1 MIPILHRHGH
11 WRLAHHCADRWR
23 AAEKCW
29 VTARSSLPA
38 LACGLRMAASVC
50 LALYLAFWLQLD
62 NPFWAGASA
71 AAVCQPTLGAS
82 LRKGWYRML
91 GTVLGAVVI
100 VGITGCL
107 VQNRTLFLLAM
118 ALWGGVCAAVST
130 LLRNFAAY
138 AAALTSTTAIIIGCD
153 TLGTVGGPDGQTFLL
168 AVTRAGEICIGIVC
182 AGLILVIT
190 DFGGAR
196 QRLRAQFADLVASIQ
211 TGLSR
216 TLMLPAD
223 PPANLQTVRRELI
236 GRLVALDPV
245 ADQTI
250 GESSEIRYNSVVLA
264 RASQGLFDALV
275 GWQVIANII
284 LRLPPD
290 SAAEQVDALRRLSPW
305 DVSVSAPE
313 FRQVLRW
320 TVGRLVSTPT
330 SIPSLRLLLDQTA
343 VTLLGIIQA
352 LAGLALLAGK
362 THRAGGRRDRLR
374 TYIADWLPSLIN
386 GGRAFLTICAAEA
399 FWIFTGWP
407 SGTTCIIWAAIP
419 VVLFGPRSDQAYTSA
434 VGFCTGAAIA
444 TAVAATAKFA
454 VLPMCGTFA
463 SLCLV
468 LACYLVPVGALGSRG
483 RQTAMFG
490 VLPVSFIAL
499 VAPANVMVY
508 DTATFYNGA
517 LALIAGTVI
526 AALAFLLMPPLSP
539 VTRTRRLLRVTLRE
553 LRTIAAGKGPC
564 RSRDW
569 RRRIYARLIALP
581 DSAGLAER
589 AQMTAAVT
597 AGCELIRLRRM
608 ARILP
613 VGPQLTLAFQA
624 FAEGHCGAMTTALA
638 RVDRHL
644 EALRYDGTHFKRAV
658 RARAS
663 VLALTA
669 ILDQHAH
676 YFCMG
681 ARP

>member
-1 MIPILHRHGH
+1 MNPIPHTHGLL
-11 WRLAHHCADRWR
+11 RLASQGGDRWQ
-23 AAEKCW
+23 
-29 VTARSSLPA
+29 TARKWWIAMRSVFPA

-82 LRKGWYRML
+82 LRKGWYRMV

-100 VGITGCL
+100 VVITGCF
-107 VQNRTLFLLAM
+107 VQNRALFLIAM
-118 ALWGGVCAAVST
+118 ALWGGVCAAIAT

-138 AAALTSTTAIIIGCD
+138 SAALASTTAIIIGCD

-168 AVTRAGEICIGIVC
+168 AVTRAAEICIGIVC
-182 AGLILVIT
+182 AGLILIIT

-196 QRLRAQFADLVASIQ
+196 QRLRTQFTDLMASIL
-211 TGLSR
+211 TGLAR
-216 TLMLPAD
+216 TMQTPAVH
-223 PPANLQTVRRELI
+223 PANLQTIRRELV

-245 ADQTI
+245 AEQTI
-250 GESSEIRYNSVVLA
+250 GESSEIRYNSFVLT

-275 GWQVIANII
+275 GWQVIANIMRR
-284 LRLPPD
+284 LRPD
-290 SAAEQVDALRRLSPW
+290 PAAEQATTLSQLLPC
-305 DVSVSAPE
+305 DLSASAPE
-313 FRQVLRW
+313 LRPMLEQ
-320 TVGRLVSTPT
+320 TVRRLVSTPT
-330 SIPSLRLLLDQTA
+330 SMPSLRLLLDQAA

-352 LAGLALLAGK
+352 LGALALLAGK
-362 THRAGGRRDRLR
+362 TRQSGARRAQLR
-374 TYIADWLPSLIN
+374 PYIADWLPSLIN
-386 GGRAFLTICAAEA
+386 GGRAFVTICTAELS
-399 FWIFTGWP
+399 WIITGWP

-419 VVLFGPRSDQAYTSA
+419 VVLFGPRSDQAYTST
-434 VGFCTGAAIA
+434 VGFCTGAVIA
-444 TAVAATAKFA
+444 AVAAAIAKFA
-454 VLPMCGTFA
+454 ILPMCGSFA

-468 LACYLVPVGALGSRG
+468 LACYLIPVAALGSRA

-508 DTATFYNGA
+508 DTAAFYNGA

-526 AALAFLLMPPLSP
+526 AALAFVLLPPLCAA
-539 VTRTRRLLRVTLRE
+539 TRTRRLLTSTLRE
-553 LRTIAAGKGPC
+553 LRAIASGRGPR

-581 DSAGLAER
+581 DSAGLEEH
-589 AQMTAAVT
+589 AQMTAAAT
-597 AGCELIRLRRM
+597 AGCELIRLRRV
-608 ARILP
+608 AGLLAIA
-613 VGPQLTLAFQA
+613 PQLAPALEA
-624 FAEGHCGAMTTALA
+624 FARGDCGEMAAALRLVDRQLEGLGRDEGHL
-638 RVDRHL
+638 
-644 EALRYDGTHFKRAV
+644 KRAV

-663 VLALTA
+663 LLALSA
-669 ILDQHAH
+669 ILDQHSR

-681 ARP
+681 ALP